1 MQSYKFDAKNL
12 KIKLKIYENKQNK
25 IGSNPPK
32 RNLNIFKTGKYPQ
45 GEYVPIHQ
53 RGI

>member
-25 IGSNPPK
+25 IGFQSTK
-32 RNLNIFKTGKYPQ
+32 EEFKLIECGLMSF
-45 GEYVPIHQ
+45 G
-53 RGI
+53 